1 MNSLDRIVVTGIEF
15 YGYHGASDEEQAIGH
30 RYVVDVVLEADLR
43 KAGQT
48 DALEDTI
55 NYAEVTQLILRVG
68 TSRQFRLMEA
78 LAETL
83 ASELLRS
90 YPHAQAIHLRVSK
103 RLPPAGAIIES
114 AGVEMTRRR
123 DSIDGL

>member
-48 DALEDTI
+48 DALTDTI
-55 NYAEVTQLILRVG
+55 NYAEVAQLILRVG
-68 TSRQFRLMEA
+68 ASRQFRLMEA

-83 ASELLRS
+83 ASELLRT
-90 YPHAQAIHLRVSK
+90 YLGAQTVHLRVSK

-114 AGVEMTRRR
+114 AGVEIIRSRMK
-123 DSIDGL
+123 